1 MPCGSESS
9 RTPSC
14 TEERETGSLT
24 DRNTV
29 SASRRKSKIRG
40 QRPRIFVDE
49 PLLTILIRAY
59 YIIYKYSD
67 TGNKKMK
74 VLVSA
79 CLLGAN
85 CKYNGKNNFAPELL
99 KLLGNAEVVPI
110 CPESLSGIGTP
121 RPPVE
126 LKDGKAYDVNGKD
139 VDKIYRHGVERA
151 LALIENE
158 AIDFAVLQSRSPTC
172 GVHEIYDGT
181 FTGKLVE
188 GRGIFARAL
197 ADTGIPV
204 YDASDIENIKR
215 ILAVTEE

>member
-79 CLLGAN
+79 CLLCAN
-85 CKYNGKNNFAPELL
+85 CKYNG
-99 KLLGNAEVVPI
+99 NAEVVSI

-172 GVHEIYDGT
+172 GVNEIYDGT
-181 FTGKLVE
+181 FSGKLVK

-197 ADTGIPV
+197 SDAGIPV

>member
-1 MPCGSESS
+1 
-9 RTPSC
+9 
-14 TEERETGSLT
+14 
-24 DRNTV
+24 
-29 SASRRKSKIRG
+29 
-40 QRPRIFVDE
+40 
-49 PLLTILIRAY
+49 
-59 YIIYKYSD
+59 
-67 TGNKKMK
+67 MK

-158 AIDFAVLQSRSPTC
+158 AIDFAILQPRSPTC
-172 GVHEIYDGT
+172 GVREIYDGT
-181 FTGKLVE
+181 FTGKLIE

-197 ADTGIPV
+197 ADIGIPV
-204 YDASDIENIKR
+204 FDADEVENIRKA
-215 ILAVTEE
+215 IALTED